1 MNKQG
6 NQFYSFGRFRFDA
19 EEQLLLE
26 DGRPIPLAP
35 KLSRTLL
42 ALIENA
48 GHLMDKDDLMKRVW
62 PDAFVEEGNLNK
74 NISVLRKVLGQW
86 DGGLEYIETVPKR
99 GYRFIA
105 PVASIESSEFAT
117 RGSLPVPQRRGRKVV
132 AAVSFLLMA
141 GLLAGGLVWHW
152 RRMYRVTQKNTI
164 VLGDFANSTG
174 DAIFDGTL
182 RQGLSVELEQSP
194 FLKLESEEQIRQTL
208 RMMGQKA
215 DAQLT
220 PEIAREV
227 CQRSSSAAVLDG
239 SIALIGSQY
248 DLILKSVDCVSGDL
262 LASARAEAKDRSE
275 VLDALDRV
283 ASEMRKKLGESVA
296 TVQKYNT
303 PLVQATTASLE
314 ALQFYTLG
322 DQAVTQT
329 GNFTASLA
337 SFQKAIE
344 LDPDFAMAY
353 FAMSDAYSIIGET
366 ALSAEYIQKA
376 FNLRARVSER
386 EKLIIEGVYYF
397 YVPGDLIKAQRSFE
411 LVAALYP
418 DGSYAHVDLAG
429 ISNMLGQYE
438 TGLREYQEALHLMP
452 FSSIF
457 HRYVVL
463 TNLLLNRIDEATA
476 VAKEAHA
483 KGLDSSLAP
492 LLYAIAFYQGDP
504 AEMARQVA
512 GAAGKPDEENLLW
525 GMEGDTAAYFGHLE
539 RAREFSYRAAQSAE
553 RAGEKEAAA
562 TYYAV
567 SALREALF
575 GNAYNAR
582 RKAAAARRHLTGR
595 DVDFGLALALTY
607 AGDTNTA
614 QALTEDLAKKF
625 PEDTIVQLNYL
636 PTLRARLAISN
647 SHPQQALDVLGVAGP
662 YELGLPAFGFYN
674 WPNLYPV
681 YVRGEAYL
689 AAHQG
694 SEAAVEFQRILDH
707 RGIALNEPISAL
719 AHLQLGRA
727 YTISGDTGS
736 AKAAYQD
743 FLTLWKDADPDVP
756 ILKQAKAEYARL
768 H

>member
-1 MNKQG
+1 MIRQAKH
-6 NQFYSFGRFRFDA
+6 FYAFGPFRFDP
-19 EEQLLLE
+19 EEQLLLR
-26 DGRPIPLAP
+26 DGQPVPLAP
-35 KLSRTLL
+35 KVTGTLSV
-42 ALIENA
+42 LIENA
-48 GHLMDKDDLMKRVW
+48 GHIVDKDDLMKRLW
-62 PDAFVEEGNLNK
+62 PDAVVEEGNLNK
-74 NISVLRKVLGQW
+74 NISMLRKVLGQW
-86 DGGLEYIETVPKR
+86 NGGLEYIETVPKR
-99 GYRFIA
+99 GYRFVA
-105 PVASIESSEFAT
+105 PVTSTEGSHFAAGGRT
-117 RGSLPVPQRRGRKVV
+117 KPLRRGSKI
-132 AAVSFLLMA
+132 AMAVSLVLIA
-141 GLLAGGLVWHW
+141 GLLAGGLIW
-152 RRMYRVTQKNTI
+152 RWRQQLLVGEKNAI
-164 VLGDFANSTG
+164 VLGDFANFTG
-174 DAIFDGTL
+174 DGIFDGTL
-182 RQGLSVELEQSP
+182 RQGLSVELAQSP
-194 FLKLESEEQIRQTL
+194 YLKLESEEQIRQTL
-208 RMMGQKA
+208 RMMGKEVST
-215 DAQLT
+215 QLT

-227 CQRSSSAAVLDG
+227 CQRSNGAAALDG
-239 SIALIGSQY
+239 SIALIGSRY
-248 DLILKSVDCVSGDL
+248 ELILKAVDCASGDL
-262 LASARAEAKDRSE
+262 LASTKAEAKAKSD

-322 DQAVTQT
+322 DQTLTQT

-353 FAMSDAYSIIGET
+353 FAISDAYSTIGET
-366 ALSAEYIQKA
+366 ALSAEYIEKA
-376 FNLRARVSER
+376 FNLRARVSEQ

-397 YVPGDLIKAQRSFE
+397 YAAGDLMKAQRSFE
-411 LVAALYP
+411 LVAALHP
-418 DGSYAHVDLAG
+418 DSSYAYVDLAT

-438 TGLREYQEALHLMP
+438 AGLREYQEALHLMP

-463 TNLLLNRIDEATA
+463 TNLLLNRIDEAAA

-492 LLYAIAFYQGDP
+492 LLYAIAFYQGDH

-582 RKAAAARRHLTGR
+582 RKAAAARRHSTGR
-595 DVDFGLALALTY
+595 DVDFGLALALAY